1 MGWSRERYVVQEAN
15 LRRALD
21 DGISSIVLSPD
32 IPTEERSFV
41 AEMLNKTH
49 GRKWRCGED
58 GKVEVEDGEAT
69 QASQFVALSKV
80 LDATELGLLVRI
92 KMGVAEVDLA
102 DCGPDGD
109 WHQLAET
116 TAAAGPE
123 GQKHSSAVV
132 PHAASIGC
140 CQGLMRCLG
149 L

>member
-21 DGISSIVLSPD
+21 DGIDSIVLSSE
-32 IPTEERSFV
+32 IPESDRSFV
-41 AEMLNKTH
+41 AEMLNQTH

-58 GKVEVEDGEAT
+58 GKVEIEDGEAT

-92 KMGVAEVDLA
+92 KMGVAEVDVS

-109 WHQLAET
+109 WHALNALT
-116 TAAAGPE
+116 SVTAATNSAAQSTTPTQARAGNE
-123 GQKHSSAVV
+123 SRSCNNQSH
-132 PHAASIGC
+132 
-140 CQGLMRCLG
+140 
-149 L
+149 